1 LCIFNCEENKEAFMQ
16 LKKLSLAAVAA
27 LSLTFFACGGDSSSG
42 STEGGSSSSSSSSYS
57 QPVDLPTVSGD
68 SAITISNF
76 KTVPVTQTSI
86 KLTGTVSVS
95 EVADS
100 TVYLDSVSIKLATSD
115 GYLMND
121 VKFSMNP
128 IAYSNRQTLNITNEL
143 SPVLDLTSFN
153 TCGSYKVYLIVY
165 ATNKIVKTD
174 STTFSKSESLCAT
187 EESSSSSSESVK
199 IAMTTQTVTLS
210 TKTSAT
216 ASGIDLDNMVPYT
229 SDALQSNAASIDLYV
244 SRENGEAIL
253 FTGKELGATSYA
265 KIGEEESGYNA
276 GEVPNPVYT
285 SDFSYNAGN
294 LTYYADDVS
303 YGNFYVVV
311 TPEYDAA
318 TGKGFFVIM
327 TNPSTADSD
336 VSVELTVWG
345 VWN

>member
-1 LCIFNCEENKEAFMQ
+1 MQ

-42 STEGGSSSSSSSSYS
+42 ATEGSSSSGSSSSYS

-76 KTVPVTQTSI
+76 KTVSVTQTSI

-95 EVADS
+95 SLADS
-100 TVYLDSVSIKLATSD
+100 SVYLDSVSVKLATSD
-115 GYLMND
+115 GYLMPD
-121 VKFSMNP
+121 VAFPMNSITYP
-128 IAYSNRQTLNITNEL
+128 RPSLNIPNEL
-143 SPVLDLTSFN
+143 SPVLDLNSFN
-153 TCGSYKVYLIVY
+153 TCGSFKVYLIVY
-165 ATNKIVKTD
+165 ATGGIVKTD

-187 EESSSSSSESVK
+187 EESSSSSSEEVK

-216 ASGIDLDNMVPYT
+216 ACGIDLDNMAPYT
-229 SDALQSNAASIDLYV
+229 SDALTSNAASIDLYV
-244 SRENGEAIL
+244 SKENSEAVL
-253 FTGKELGATSYA
+253 FTGKELGATSFA

-285 SDFSYNAGN
+285 SDFSYNADN
-294 LTYYADDVS
+294 LTYYADEIS